1 MRLAVRVHPGAKK
14 SGITGWMSDGTLK
27 LSVGAPAEGGR
38 ANAEALDVLAV
49 ALGLERRV
57 LALVR
62 GHGARSKLVDVAGLD
77 EAEVRR
83 RLEVHA
89 PLAVKR
95 PRKSAR

>member
-1 MRLAVRVHPGAKK
+1 MRLSVRVHPGAKH

-38 ANAEALDVLAV
+38 ANAEALDVLAS
-49 ALGLERRV
+49 ALGIERRV

-62 GHGARSKLVDVAGLD
+62 GHGARSKLVDVAGMD

-83 RLEVHA
+83 RLELHA
-89 PLAVKR
+89 PVVARK
-95 PRKSAR
+95 PRRSAR